1 MAYYNECP
9 YCGAYLDPGEECECV
24 YKRKQA
30 VKRQAEASRLA
41 DREGMWEQLE
51 LAI

>member
-9 YCGAYLDPGEECECV
+9 YCGCNLDPGEECECV
-24 YKRKQA
+24 RSRKQ
-30 VKRQAEASRLA
+30 VMKRQAEATRLVE
-41 DREGMWEQLE
+41 REGMWEQLE